1 MPDQVSG
8 LKPASYNPRSI
19 SKAQLQALKK
29 AMAEFGD
36 LGGIVVNKRTGN
48 LVGGHQRVKH
58 LKPEW
63 FIFKEPYEDKT
74 GTVALGH
81 IETPWG
87 RWAYR
92 EVDWSPEKEMAANVA
107 ANRHG
112 GEFEDEGLKKLLA
125 EVGGLNFDL
134 ALTGFDL
141 EEINELLGTA
151 PEPAA
156 PAAKPKQ
163 AQGVQDQDD
172 DSPPEAPQHQ
182 FLVQAIL
189 TADEHRRW
197 SQLKG
202 GRADKAFIV
211 ELIAD
216 VA

>member
-8 LKPASYNPRSI
+8 LQPAAYNPRTI
-19 SKAQLQALKK
+19 GKAQLQALKR

-48 LVGGHQRVKH
+48 MVGGHQRTKH
-58 LKPEW
+58 FKPDW
-63 FIFKEPYEDKT
+63 PIHSEPYSDKV
-74 GTVALGH
+74 GTVAVGWV
-81 IETPWG
+81 ETPWG
-87 RWAYR
+87 RWAFR
-92 EVDWSPEKEMAANVA
+92 EVDWPPEKEMAANVA

-134 ALTGFDL
+134 SLTGFDL

-163 AQGVQDQDD
+163 AQSGQGDDD

-189 TADEHRRW
+189 TAAEHQRW
-197 SQLKG
+197 SELKG
-202 GRADKAFIV
+202 GRTDKAYIL
-211 ELIAD
+211 ELIG
-216 VA
+216 

>member
-1 MPDQVSG
+1 MPEQVKG
-8 LKPASYNPRSI
+8 LKPAGYNPRTI
-19 SKAQLQALKK
+19 SAAQLKALKK

-36 LGGIVVNKRTGN
+36 LGGIVLNRQTGN

-63 FIFKEPYEDKT
+63 FIYKEPYEDKT

-92 EVDWSPEKEMAANVA
+92 EVDWPPEKEMAANVA

-112 GEFEDEGLKKLLA
+112 GEFEDDKLKTLLA

-134 ALTGFDL
+134 SLTGFDL

-156 PAAKPKQ
+156 HAAKPKQ
-163 AQGVQDQDD
+163 SKAGQDDD
-172 DSPPEAPQHQ
+172 DSPPAPEPPQHQ

-189 TADEHRRW
+189 TADEHQRW
-197 SQLKG
+197 SELKG
-202 GRADKAFIV
+202 GRTDKAYIL
-211 ELIAD
+211 ELIA
-216 VA
+216 